1 MAGRVFRSKYHQEED
16 IIIKPCVIYLKTSL
30 QRVERIVEELFAN
43 VCIYISIDCD
53 LINVLKEKKVTGGDT
68 EDKDAAV
75 ISNHPLH
82 LINARV
88 VLSSYFLLLLSHRIL
103 VNIFIPTL
111 TLLVTRS
118 SNPLLLF

>member
-1 MAGRVFRSKYHQEED
+1 MATMASGHSQ
-16 IIIKPCVIYLKTSL
+16 ISL
-30 QRVERIVEELFAN
+30 FLVERTAEELFAN
-43 VCIYISIDCD
+43 ACIYMSIDCD
-53 LINVLKEKKVTGGDT
+53 LINFIEEKKVTGGDI

-88 VLSSYFLLLLSHRIL
+88 VLSIYFLLLLSHRIL

-118 SNPLLLF
+118 SNPLWCISV

>member
-1 MAGRVFRSKYHQEED
+1 M
-16 IIIKPCVIYLKTSL
+16 
-30 QRVERIVEELFAN
+30 ERTAEELFAN
-43 VCIYISIDCD
+43 ACIYMSIDCD
-53 LINVLKEKKVTGGDT
+53 LINFIEEKKVTGGDI

-88 VLSSYFLLLLSHRIL
+88 VLSIYFLLLLSHRIL

-118 SNPLLLF
+118 SNPLWCISV